1 MLIVRLAGPFTVER
15 DGRPVAAIDVGSR
28 KARTVLKLL
37 VVNRTRRVTVDQLSD
52 VLWPGRPPQRPA
64 DNVASLVSR
73 LRATLGAG
81 VIAGDRDGYQLGG
94 PDVVTVDLDVAAA
107 HLAEARRRAAGDEP
121 ALAVA
126 AAQSALAELA
136 PVAAGDE
143 VALADDPYADW
154 AEPAR
159 TEAGDLVCA
168 AREAAADA
176 ALAVD
181 DPATARDLAEALVA
195 ADPYDEAGYRLLMRA
210 ETALGRPGRALAE
223 YEVLRGRLAADFGV
237 DPAPQTRAVHLAILQ
252 EQPAGGSDEITKPM
266 AARGRGS
273 LLAGRDAEVAR
284 LSEAWSRAA
293 AGEPGLVLITG
304 EAGIGKTRLAAELTA
319 LAAGTGG
326 TVLSARCYEAER
338 SLFLQPV
345 VEALGQHAA
354 RSRPAQIRAAAGD
367 WAAPLAALV
376 PEIADLLSA
385 KESSPAGAPST
396 VEPPPTEQAGAE
408 VARRRA
414 YDAVCRYLYRLAD
427 APVLLF
433 LDDLQNA
440 GLSTVELLHYLVR
453 QAGRARLLVAAT
465 IRAEEGATTLS
476 TLAGVARRV
485 DLGPLPADAVA
496 RLAAESGH
504 ADLAATILG
513 RTRGHTLFVVE
524 TLRGLSQGESG
535 IPESLREAV
544 LSRVERAGLAVAI
557 LLRAASVLGS
567 VIDPP
572 TLARMLAIP
581 PAAATERCEAALAAR
596 LVVVADR
603 TYEFAN
609 DLICD
614 VLYEALPAPARVA
627 YHRQAADLL
636 GPHPEQVAR
645 HAAAAGDL
653 VRSARA
659 WLVAGEDA
667 ARRYAGADA
676 QAMLTNA
683 IRAGEKV
690 GDLEVGGRARLALG
704 RILDAQRAYPESLA
718 EFQAAARL
726 ARLAGDRRLEMM
738 VLRELVGDVPVALGM
753 SVVDCVGNLHSG
765 LRIAE
770 SLGDRLIEADLLGR
784 LAVISTNRLRFVEAI
799 ECGRRAVGIAR
810 TGGEPRALAVAL
822 DGLKTAYAYLG
833 EIDHLVTVLDELEP
847 LVRRDGDLWRLQWVV
862 LEGAFPAVAAGRWD
876 EAFERVKESLAIS
889 RRSGYSAYAGW
900 FTGVLGWLHRLRG
913 DLDGSLSYARQ
924 ALEFSQESG
933 HSWWRAAACAQYAS
947 TLLATGAPRGEAIAL
962 LEEGLVQAE
971 RGGAE
976 VYVLQ
981 CLGPLAELTG
991 SADRLAEA
999 DAGLRRIDAPPGSA
1013 WLLGA
1018 DVYHSV
1024 ARAWA
1029 AAGRPD
1035 RARAVLDPFRAA
1047 ARRAGWGWLADVGP
1061 KELGLE
1067 QFGEVPGGPN
1077 GAVVVHRPV

>member
-1 MLIVRLAGPFTVER
+1 MLVVRLAGPFTVER
-15 DGRPVAAIDVGSR
+15 DGRPVAGVDVGSR

-37 VVNRTRRVTVDQLSD
+37 AVNRTRLVTVDQLSA

-73 LRATLGAG
+73 LRATFGAG
-81 VIAGDRDGYQLGG
+81 LIAGDRDGYQLGG
-94 PDVVTVDLDVAAA
+94 PEVVTVDLDVAAA

-126 AAQSALAELA
+126 AAQSALHALS
-136 PVAAGDE
+136 AGDE
-143 VALADDPYADW
+143 PALADEPYADW

-159 TEAGDLVCA
+159 TEAGNLVCA
-168 AREAAADA
+168 AREAAAEA
-176 ALAVD
+176 ALALD
-181 DPATARDLAEALVA
+181 DPTTARDLAEALVA
-195 ADPYDEAGYRLLMRA
+195 DDPYDEAGYRLLMRA
-210 ETALGRPGRALAE
+210 EVALGRPGRALAE
-223 YEVLRGRLAADFGV
+223 YEVLRDRLATDFGV
-237 DPAPQTRAVHLAILQ
+237 DPAPQTREVHLAILR
-252 EQPAGGSDEITKPM
+252 ERPAGPDKAAAETSMGST
-266 AARGRGS
+266 
-273 LLAGRDAEVAR
+273 LAGRDHELAR
-284 LSEAWSRAA
+284 LAAAWSRAVT
-293 AGEPGLVLITG
+293 GEPGLILIAG

-326 TVLSARCYEAER
+326 MVLSARSYEAER
-338 SLFLQPV
+338 SLFLQPI

-354 RSRPAQIRAAAGD
+354 RSKPARIRAAAGD

-376 PEIADLLSA
+376 PEIAQLLG
-385 KESSPAGAPST
+385 PVGAT
-396 VEPPPTEQAGAE
+396 EAPPTEQAGAE

-427 APVLLF
+427 TPVLLF

-465 IRAEEGATTLS
+465 IRAEEGAATLS
-476 TLAGVARRV
+476 TLAGVGERL
-485 DLGPLPADAVA
+485 DLGPLPADAVE

-504 ADLAATILG
+504 ADLAAMILG
-513 RTRGHTLFVVE
+513 RTRGHSLFVVE
-524 TLRGLSQGESG
+524 TLRGLGQGESG
-535 IPESLREAV
+535 IPDSLREAV
-544 LSRVERAGLAVAI
+544 LSRVERTGAGVAT
-557 LLRAASVLGS
+557 LLRAASVLGA
-567 VIDPP
+567 VLDPP
-572 TLARMLAIP
+572 TLGRLLAIP
-581 PAAATERCEAALAAR
+581 PAEAAERCEAALAAR

-614 VLYEALPAPARVA
+614 VLYEALPVPARVA

-683 IRAGEKV
+683 IRAGEEV

-704 RILDAQRAYPESLA
+704 RILDAQRAYPEALG
-718 EFQAAARL
+718 EFRAAARL

-753 SVVDCVGNLHSG
+753 SVVDSIDNLHSG

-770 SLGDRLIEADLLGR
+770 SLGDRQIEADLLGR
-784 LAVISTNRLRFVEAI
+784 LAVISTNRLLFVDALEY
-799 ECGRRAVGIAR
+799 GRRAVATAR
-810 TGGEPRALAVAL
+810 AGGQPRALAAAL

-833 EIDHLVTVLDELEP
+833 EIEPLVTVLEELEP
-847 LVRRDGDLWRLQWVV
+847 LVRRDGDLWRLQWAL
-862 LEGAFPAVAAGRWD
+862 LESAFPAAAAGRWD
-876 EAFERVKESLAIS
+876 EAFERVEESLAIG
-889 RRSGYSAYAGW
+889 RRSGYSAYVGW
-900 FTGVLGWLHRLRG
+900 FTGVLGWLHRQRG
-913 DLDGSLSYARQ
+913 DLDAALSYAQR
-924 ALEFSQESG
+924 ALDFSEESG
-933 HSWWRAAACAQYAS
+933 HSWWRAAACAQYA
-947 TLLATGAPRGEAIAL
+947 TTMLAAGAPRDAAIVL
-962 LEEGLVQAE
+962 LEEGRTQAE

-976 VYVLQ
+976 AYVLQ
-981 CLGPLAELTG
+981 CLGPLAEATG
-991 SADRLAEA
+991 SAELLAEA
-999 DAGLRRIDAPPGSA
+999 DGMLRRIDAPPGSA

-1035 RARAVLDPFRAA
+1035 RAREVLDPFRAA
-1047 ARRAGWGWLADVGP
+1047 ARRAGWGWLADIGP
-1061 KELGLE
+1061 DDLGLNDGLE
-1067 QFGEVPGGPN
+1067 QLGEVAGGPG
-1077 GAVVVHRPV
+1077 GAVVGHRPV